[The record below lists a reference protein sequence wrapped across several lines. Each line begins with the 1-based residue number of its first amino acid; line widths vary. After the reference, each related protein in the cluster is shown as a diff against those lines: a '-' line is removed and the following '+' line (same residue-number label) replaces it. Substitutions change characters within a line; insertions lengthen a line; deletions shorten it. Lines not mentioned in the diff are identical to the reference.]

1 MFWNLQQ
8 SFTQRLPSETVLANR
23 KISLPYSRLI
33 RAGALFIP
41 SILEGS
47 QAKKFHEDVNII
59 VSAFCRF

>member
-1 MFWNLQQ
+1 
-8 SFTQRLPSETVLANR
+8 LANR